1 MTMTRRHLLATSTA
15 AASLAPF
22 AAAFAAQAG
31 SPAAGPVAD
40 AKLAALLDRFVEQM
54 LTDSPETATSLG
66 LDKGARAG
74 LKSRLSGASTA
85 DRRAQVAA
93 AADRVKRLSAIDP
106 KSLNPH
112 DLTIRDTVLAAQTL
126 TVEGGAFSYG
136 VDYANPYVVTQQSG
150 AVSGVPEFLNS
161 QHAVNTAA
169 DVDAYLART
178 HAFAKVLDQETARIG
193 EDAGAG
199 VIAPAF
205 ILDTAIAQLTELRGQ
220 AAGSTQ
226 LVASLAE
233 RAKAKGLADPSAAET
248 KIVAD
253 EVFPALDRQLAALK
267 AARAK
272 ATADAGVWK
281 LPKGD
286 EYYAW
291 ALRVGTTTTMSA
303 DQIHAMGLEQGAAI
317 AARMDPILKA
327 QGLTQG
333 GVGER
338 VTALTK
344 DPRYLYPD
352 SDAGRAQLLAYLEDR
367 IAATRLMMPKLS
379 RLGLKAEVRVKAVP
393 KEIEAGAPQGYMN
406 FAALD
411 GSRPAIYYI
420 NLKDI
425 GNWPKFTLPTLT
437 THEAIP
443 GHAWQGAYL
452 AERSSQ
458 IPLIASLMG
467 FNAFIEGW
475 ALYAEQLADEGGFYD
490 GDPLGQL
497 GYLQAQQFR
506 AARLVVDTGLHHKR
520 WTREQAID
528 YLVTTTGR
536 ARPAMTSEV
545 DRYCA
550 NPGQACGYKVGHT
563 EIVRLREMAKAKMGG
578 KFDLRDFNDAV
589 VSTGGVPLT
598 VLAEVVDRY
607 VAG

>member
-1 MTMTRRHLLATSTA
+1 MSITRRHLLATGTA
-15 AASLAPF
+15 VAGLAPF
-22 AAAFAAQAG
+22 GGAFAASA
-31 SPAAGPVAD
+31 PGPVAN
-40 AKLAALLDRFVEQM
+40 AKLSTLLDAFVDEM
-54 LTDSPETATSLG
+54 LTEAPESATYLG

-85 DRRAQVAA
+85 DRRAQVTASA
-93 AADRVKRLSAIDP
+93 GRIKRLSAIDP
-106 KSLNPH
+106 KALSPH

-136 VDYANPYVVTQQSG
+136 ADYGNPYVVTQQSG
-150 AVSGVPEFLNS
+150 AVSQVPEFLNS
-161 QHAVNTAA
+161 QHAIDTAA
-169 DVDAYLART
+169 DVDAYLARS

-193 EDAGAG
+193 EDAAAG
-199 VIAPAF
+199 VIPPAF
-205 ILDTAIAQLTELRGQ
+205 ILDTALGQLTELRGQ
-220 AAGSTQ
+220 APGATQ

-233 RAKAKGLADPSAAET
+233 RAKAKGLADPSVSET

-253 EVFPALDRQLAALK
+253 EIFPALDRQLAALK
-267 AARAK
+267 AVRAK
-272 ATADAGVWK
+272 ATAEAGVWK

-291 ALRVGTTTTMSA
+291 ALRVGTTTTLSA
-303 DQIHAMGLEQGAAI
+303 DAIHAMGVEQGEAI
-317 AARMDPILKA
+317 AARMDPLLKA

-333 GVGER
+333 SVGAR

-352 SDAGRAQLLAYLEDR
+352 TDAGRAELLAYLNDR
-367 IAATRLMMPKLS
+367 IAAVRLLMPKLS
-379 RLGLKAEVRVKAVP
+379 RLGLKADVRVKAVP
-393 KEIEAGAPQGYMN
+393 KEIQAGAPQGYMN

-420 NLKDI
+420 NLMDM
-425 GNWPKFTLPTLT
+425 GNWPRFTLPTLT

-458 IPLIASLMG
+458 IPLISSLMG
-467 FNAFIEGW
+467 FNAFVEGW
-475 ALYAEQLADEGGFYD
+475 ALYAEQLADESGYYE

-536 ARPAMTSEV
+536 ARQAMTSEV

-563 EIVRLREMAKAKMGG
+563 QIVRLRDMARTKLGPR
-578 KFDLRDFNDAV
+578 FDLRDFNDAV

-598 VLAEVVDRY
+598 VLGAVIDRY

>member
-1 MTMTRRHLLATSTA
+1 MSITRRHLLATSTA
-15 AASLAPF
+15 AAGMAPF
-22 AAAFAAQAG
+22 AAAFAA
-31 SPAAGPVAD
+31 PAKGPVAD
-40 AKLAALLDRFVEQM
+40 PRLSTLLDKFVDEM

-85 DRRAQVAA
+85 DRRVQVAA
-93 AADRVKRLSAIDP
+93 SADRVRRLSAIDP
-106 KSLNPH
+106 KGLSPR

-136 VDYANPYVVTQQSG
+136 VDYGNPYVVTQQSG
-150 AVSGVPEFLNS
+150 AVSQVPEFLNS
-161 QHAVNTAA
+161 QHGIETGA
-169 DVDAYLART
+169 DVEAYLART
-178 HAFAKVLDQETARIG
+178 RAFAKVLDQETARIG
-193 EDAGAG
+193 EDAASG
-199 VIAPAF
+199 VIPPAF
-205 ILDTAIAQLTELRGQ
+205 ILDTAIAQLTELCGQ
-220 AAGSTQ
+220 APESTQ

-233 RAKAKGLADPSAAET
+233 RAKAKGLADPSTAEA
-248 KIVAD
+248 KIVSG

-267 AARAK
+267 AVRAK
-272 ATADAGVWK
+272 ATAEAGVWK

-286 EYYAW
+286 DYYAW
-291 ALRVGTTTTMSA
+291 ALRVGTTTTKSA
-303 DQIHAMGLEQGAAI
+303 DEIHAMGLEQGKAI

-352 SDAGRAQLLAYLEDR
+352 TDAGRTELLAYLNDR
-367 IAATRLMMPKLS
+367 IAAIRLLMPKLS

-393 KEIEAGAPQGYMN
+393 KEIQDGAPQGYMN

-420 NLKDI
+420 NLKDV

-458 IPLIASLMG
+458 IPLISSLMG
-467 FNAFIEGW
+467 FNAFVEGW

-520 WTREQAID
+520 WTREQAVD

-536 ARPAMTSEV
+536 ARLAMVSEV

-563 EIVRLREMAKAKMGG
+563 EIVRLREAAKAKMGG

-598 VLAEVVDRY
+598 VLAEVIDRY
-607 VAG
+607 AAG

>member
-1 MTMTRRHLLATSTA
+1 MTITRRHLLATSTA
-15 AASLAPF
+15 AAGLAPF
-22 AAAFAAQAG
+22 AAAFAA
-31 SPAAGPVAD
+31 PAATGPVAD
-40 AKLAALLDRFVEQM
+40 PKLAALLDVFVDKM
-54 LTDSPETATSLG
+54 LTDSPETATYLG

-74 LKSRLSGASTA
+74 LKSKLSGASTA

-93 AADRVKRLSAIDP
+93 SADRVKRLSAIDP

-112 DLTIRDTVLAAQTL
+112 DLTIHDTVLAAQTL

-136 VDYANPYVVTQQSG
+136 VDGGNPYVVTQQSG
-150 AVSGVPEFLNS
+150 AVSQVPEFLNS
-161 QHAVNTAA
+161 QHAIETDA
-169 DVDAYLART
+169 DVEAYLART
-178 HAFAKVLDQETARIG
+178 DAFARVLDQETARIG
-193 EDAGAG
+193 EDAAAG
-199 VIAPAF
+199 VIPPAF

-220 AAGSTQ
+220 PAEKTQ

-233 RAKAKGLADPSAAET
+233 RAKAKGLADPSASET
-248 KIVAD
+248 KIVASA
-253 EVFPALDRQLAALK
+253 VFPALDRQLAALK

-272 ATADAGVWK
+272 AAADAGVWK

-291 ALRVGTTTTMSA
+291 ALRVGTTTTLSA
-303 DQIHAMGLEQGAAI
+303 DAIHAMGLEQGKAI

-333 GVGER
+333 SVGER

-352 SDAGRAQLLAYLEDR
+352 TDAGRAELLAYLNDR
-367 IAATRLMMPKLS
+367 IAAIRLLMPKLS
-379 RLGLKAEVRVKAVP
+379 RLGLKADVRVKAVP
-393 KEIEAGAPQGYMN
+393 KEIQAGAPQGYMN

-420 NLKDI
+420 NLQDI

-458 IPLIASLMG
+458 IPLISSLMG
-467 FNAFIEGW
+467 FNAFVEGW

-563 EIVRLREMAKAKMGG
+563 EIVRLRETAKARMGG

-598 VLAEVVDRY
+598 VLGEVIDRY
-607 VAG
+607 VATGKA